1 MYFPVKL
8 KDMIDPE
15 VYRIYDIDSQMTFN
29 RAKEMVKGVI
39 TNNKHFSTNNNCI
52 SSFHHDQFMPKT
64 VIYGVLVCLQNI
76 SWFHIIILN

>member
-1 MYFPVKL
+1 MDFPVKL

-39 TNNKHFSTNNNCI
+39 TNRVITIASPPSTMTNSCQKL
-52 SSFHHDQFMPKT
+52 SFM
-64 VIYGVLVCLQNI
+64 V
-76 SWFHIIILN
+76 S